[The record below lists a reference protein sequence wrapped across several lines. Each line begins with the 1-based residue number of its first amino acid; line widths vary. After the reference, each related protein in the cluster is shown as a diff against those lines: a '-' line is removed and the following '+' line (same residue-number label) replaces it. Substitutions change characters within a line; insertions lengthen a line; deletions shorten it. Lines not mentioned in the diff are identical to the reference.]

1 MDVSRIEPP
10 ARRRE
15 ELSATV
21 RLKYPLLVWEDH
33 DGSFT
38 ARTLDGPEA
47 VTVGG
52 TAQRAVERV
61 KRHLEWVRKTDGWL
75 DPPDFGDPELCFI
88 AAAVRPGYGVGPR
101 VRSYERPLAMRMPA
115 VVGRRDDGSFACV
128 LPTLESRFRCDSRKS
143 VERVARDHARQRL
156 DGLEPRELS
165 RFLMAKSYR
174 LDAVIVSG
182 VARRAERRGPELPSL
197 RRIADSLGDPAMR
210 RKFSGVWRRD
220 DEIAAVAKLLERER
234 AGLLL
239 VGEGGVGKTAV
250 LVAAVRTLERQSS
263 SDADETAPVRERFWL
278 TSGARIIG
286 GMHYLGQW
294 QERCEAIV
302 EELGSVSGTL
312 CIDSLSGLIRAG
324 GRDPAAGVA
333 AFFASYLERGEL
345 RMVAEATP
353 EELDAGRRLM
363 PGFASLFQIVRIEP
377 FEPHVA
383 PVVLGEVAKAAQRS
397 ARVECAPGV
406 PGAVHHLFR
415 RFMPYHPFPGRS
427 VGFVGELFRRL
438 VREGAEKVTVDD
450 VVAEFLRR
458 TGLPELLLR
467 DERPLD
473 PDDVRRHFAERIRGQ
488 PAACD
493 AVVRLVTRF
502 KAGLNDPGQP
512 LGVML
517 FCGPTG
523 VGKTAL
529 AKALAGYLFGR
540 GEAAARL
547 VRLDMSELAGP
558 GAARRLVVQADGQ
571 PSELIRRI
579 RAQPFSV
586 VLLDEIEKAAD
597 EVFDMLLGLFDEG
610 RLTDEDGRVAVFR
623 SAVIVMTSNLGADA
637 LRAIGFRRD
646 EAPAYES
653 EAFSFFR
660 PEFFNRFDEVVT
672 FDALDADAVR
682 DITRIELEEISRR
695 EGLVRR
701 GLRLAWSDGLVHALA
716 ERGFDDRYGARFLQR
731 TINEAVV
738 VPLSR
743 WLVGRGGLRD
753 ATIGLDLGED
763 GRLRCRAG
771 R

>member
-1 MDVSRIEPP
+1 M
-10 ARRRE
+10 
-15 ELSATV
+15 V

-33 DGSFT
+33 DGGFT

-47 VTVGG
+47 VTVGA
-52 TAQRAVERV
+52 TARKAVEQV
-61 KRHLEWVRKTDGWL
+61 KKHLEWVRKTDGWL
-75 DPPDFGDPELCFI
+75 EPPDFGDPELCFFP
-88 AAAVRPGYGVGPR
+88 AAVRPGYEVGPN
-101 VRSYERPLAMRMPA
+101 VRNYDRPLAMRVPA
-115 VVGRRDDGSFACV
+115 VVGRREDGSFACV
-128 LPTLESRFRCDSRKS
+128 LPTLDSRFQCDSRKS
-143 VERVARDHARQRL
+143 VERVAKDLVRQRL

-182 VARRAERRGPELPSL
+182 VARPEKRRGPELRNL
-197 RRIADSLGDPAMR
+197 RRIAEPLGGPSIR
-210 RKFSGVWRRD
+210 RKFSGVWQRD
-220 DEIAAVAKLLERER
+220 DEIAAVARRLQRER
-234 AGLLL
+234 AGVLL

-250 LVAAVRTLERQSS
+250 LVSAIRTLERQSR
-263 SDADETAPVRERFWL
+263 SDAAEGSDETAAVRERFWL

-286 GMHYLGQW
+286 GMQYLGQW

-302 EELGSVSGTL
+302 RELASVSGAL
-312 CIDSLSGLIRAG
+312 CIDSLLGLIRAG
-324 GRDPAAGVA
+324 GRDPSASVA

-353 EELDAGRRLM
+353 AELDASRRLM
-363 PGFASLFQIVRIEP
+363 PGLASLFQIVRLDP
-377 FEPHVA
+377 FEPDVA
-383 PVVLGEVAKAAQRS
+383 PVVLGEVAKTAERAARIG
-397 ARVECAPGV
+397 CAAGV

-427 VGFVGELFRRL
+427 VRFVRELFRR
-438 VREGAEKVTVDD
+438 VAGEGAPEVTVDH
-450 VVAEFLRR
+450 VVTEFLRQ

-467 DERPLD
+467 DELPLD
-473 PDDVRRHFAERIRGQ
+473 PADVRRHFEGRIRGQ

-493 AVVRLVTRF
+493 AVARLVTRF

-529 AKALAGYLFGR
+529 VKAFAGYLFGG

-547 VRLDMSELAGP
+547 VRLDMSEFAGP
-558 GAARRLVVQADGQ
+558 GAARRLVLQPDGQ

-586 VLLDEIEKAAD
+586 VLLDEVEKAAD
-597 EVFDMLLGLFDEG
+597 EVFDMLLGVFDEG
-610 RLTDEDGRVAVFR
+610 RLTDEYGRVAIFR

-637 LRAIGFRRD
+637 LRTIGFTRD

-672 FDALDADAVR
+672 FDALDTDAIR
-682 DITRIELEEISRR
+682 DITRIELGEVSRR
-695 EGLVRR
+695 EGLVER
-701 GLRLAWSDGLVHALA
+701 GLRLEWSDNLVHGLA
-716 ERGFDDRYGARFLQR
+716 ERGLDARYGARFLQR
-731 TINEAVV
+731 TINEEVV

-743 WLVGRGGLRD
+743 WLVDRTGLRD
-753 ATIGLDLGED
+753 ATIDLDLGDD
-763 GRLRCRAG
+763 GRLRCRAAD